1 MLNRSDFLLR
11 DDIVF
16 LNHGSFGACPRP
28 ILDEQRRWIERLE
41 AQPVLYFREAIDN
54 LLHARNT
61 LAAYVGAEGKD
72 LVYVTNSTFG
82 VNVTAHALSHVV
94 SDGDEI
100 CTTDHEYGAC
110 DRAWEQYCV
119 SKGVRYVR
127 AEIPMPAPSL
137 EDIAEIIWSKVTP
150 RTKVLFLSHITSPT
164 GLRLP
169 VEELCARARKAG
181 IISVIDGSHSP
192 GHIPLDLGTLQA
204 DVYTANCHKWMC
216 TPKGS
221 AFLWVAPHLQ
231 ETIIPLVVSWGAR
244 NPVAGDGPLNVE
256 HEFIGTRDYSPF
268 LSVPFALDLM
278 AQQPWDRAQEH
289 GRGVT
294 QYAHD
299 ALVAIPGV
307 QSMRVTGHDPLLQ
320 MATVILPADVNTD
333 HMKQWLYTE
342 RAIEVVVHRW
352 LNVPIL
358 RCSAHL
364 HTQRHDIDALE
375 RAVREYLTDSSF
387 RGSSL

>member
-28 ILDEQRRWIERLE
+28 ILEEQRRWIERLE
-41 AQPVLYFREAIDN
+41 AQPVLYFRESIAN
-54 LLHARNT
+54 LMHARNV
-61 LAAYVGAEGKD
+61 LADYVGAEGKD

-82 VNVTAHALSHVV
+82 VNVTAHALSHILEE
-94 SDGDEI
+94 GDEI

-127 AEIPMPAPSL
+127 AAIPMPAPSM
-137 EDIAEIIWSKVTP
+137 EEMAEIIWGTVTP
-150 RTKVLFLSHITSPT
+150 KTKVLFLSHITSPT
-164 GLRLP
+164 GIRLP
-169 VEELCARARKAG
+169 VEELCARARAAG

-192 GHIPLDLGTLQA
+192 GHIPLDLSTLQA

-231 ETIIPLVVSWGAR
+231 VKILPLVVSWGSR

-268 LSVPFALDLM
+268 LSVPFAIELM
-278 AQQPWDRAQEH
+278 AQQPWERAQDH
-289 GRGVT
+289 GRTLT

-299 ALVAIPGV
+299 ALVVLPGV
-307 QSMRVTGHDPLLQ
+307 QSMRVDGQDPLLQ
-320 MATVILPADVNTD
+320 MATVILPSHIDTD

-352 LNVPIL
+352 LNIPIL

-364 HTQRHDIDALE
+364 HTQQHDIDALVK
-375 RAVREYLTDSSF
+375 AVEEYLT
-387 RGSSL
+387 RSSLRESF

>member
-41 AQPVLYFREAIDN
+41 AQPVLYFRESIAN
-54 LLHARNT
+54 LMHARNV
-61 LAAYVGAEGKD
+61 LAEYVGADGKD
-72 LVYVTNSTFG
+72 LVYVTNSTYG
-82 VNVTAHALSHVV
+82 VNVTAHALSHILAE
-94 SDGDEI
+94 GDDI

-127 AEIPMPAPSL
+127 AEIPMPAPSM
-137 EDIAEIIWSKVTP
+137 EEMVDIIWSKVTSK
-150 RTKVLFLSHITSPT
+150 TKVLFLSHITSPT

-169 VEELCARARKAG
+169 VEELCARSRAAG

-192 GHIPLDLGTLQA
+192 GHIPLDLSTLQA

-231 ETIIPLVVSWGAR
+231 EAIIPLVVSWGAR

-268 LSVPFALDLM
+268 LSVPFALELM

-289 GRGVT
+289 GRT
-294 QYAHD
+294 LTLRAHD
-299 ALVAIPGV
+299 ALVAIPGIR
-307 QSMRVTGHDPLLQ
+307 SMRVDGQDLSLQ
-320 MATVILPADVNTD
+320 MATVILPSHIDTD

-352 LNVPIL
+352 LDTPIL

-364 HTQRHDIDALE
+364 HTEQRDIDALAA
-375 RAVREYLTDSSF
+375 AVREYLTRSSS
-387 RGSSL
+387 RESS

>member
-1 MLNRSDFLLR
+1 MLKRSDFLLR
-11 DDIVF
+11 DDCVF

-41 AQPVLYFREAIDN
+41 SQPVLYFRESIAN
-54 LLHARNT
+54 LMHARNA

-72 LVYVTNSTFG
+72 LVYVTNSTYG
-82 VNVTAHALSHVV
+82 VNVTAHALSHVLQA
-94 SDGDEI
+94 GDEI

-119 SKGVRYVR
+119 TKGVHYVR
-127 AEIPMPAPSL
+127 AEIPMPAPSM
-137 EDIAEIIWSKVTP
+137 EEMVEIIWQKVTP

-169 VEELCARARKAG
+169 IEELCKRARAAG
-181 IISVIDGSHSP
+181 ILSVIDGSHTP
-192 GHIPLDLGTLQA
+192 GHVPLDLATLQA
-204 DVYTANCHKWMC
+204 DVFTANCHKWMC

-221 AFLWVAPHLQ
+221 AFLWVAPHVQ
-231 ETIIPLVVSWGAR
+231 EAIIPLVVSWGAR
-244 NPVAGDGPLNVE
+244 NPVAGDGSLNIE

-268 LSVPFALDLM
+268 LTVPFAIELM
-278 AQQPWDRAQEH
+278 AQQPWSAAQEH
-289 GRGVT
+289 GRSLA
-294 QYAHD
+294 QHAHD

-307 QSMRVTGHDPLLQ
+307 QSMRVDGHDPLLQ
-320 MATVILPADVNTD
+320 MATVMLPSYIDTD

-364 HTQRHDIDALE
+364 HTERGDIDALE
-375 RAVREYLTDSSF
+375 AAVREYLTLASS
-387 RGSSL
+387 RESS

>member
-28 ILDEQRRWIERLE
+28 ILDEQRRWIEQLE
-41 AQPVLYFREAIDN
+41 AQPVLYFRESIAN
-54 LLHARNT
+54 LLHARNA
-61 LAAYVGAEGKD
+61 LARYVGAEGKD

-82 VNVTAHALSHVV
+82 VNVTAHALSMMLTE
-94 SDGDEI
+94 GDEI

-119 SKGVRYVR
+119 AKGIRYVR
-127 AEIPMPAPSL
+127 AEIPMPVPSMD
-137 EDIAEIIWSKVTP
+137 EMADIIWSKVTP
-150 RTKVLFLSHITSPT
+150 NTKVLFLSHITSPT
-164 GLRLP
+164 GVRLP
-169 VEELCARARKAG
+169 VEDLCARARAAG
-181 IISVIDGSHSP
+181 ILSVIDGSHSP
-192 GHIPLDLGTLQA
+192 GHIPLDLSTLQA

-231 ETIIPLVVSWGAR
+231 DAIIPLVVSWGAR
-244 NPVAGDGPLNVE
+244 NPVAGDGPLNIE

-268 LSVPFALDLM
+268 LSVPFAIDLM
-278 AQQPWDRAQEH
+278 AQQPWDRAQQH
-289 GRGVT
+289 GRGLAQV
-294 QYAHD
+294 AHD
-299 ALVAIPGV
+299 MLVALPGV
-307 QSMRVTGHDPLLQ
+307 QPMHAGGHDPLLQ
-320 MATVILPADVNTD
+320 MATVILPSDVDTD
-333 HMKQWLYTE
+333 HMKQWLYNE
-342 RAIEVVVHRW
+342 RAIEVVVHQW

-364 HTQRHDIDALE
+364 HTQQRDIDALE
-375 RAVREYLTDSSF
+375 AAVREYLTGFSS
-387 RGSSL
+387 RESS

>member
-28 ILDEQRRWIERLE
+28 ILDEQRRWIEQLE
-41 AQPVLYFREAIDN
+41 AQPVLYFRESIAN
-54 LLHARNT
+54 LLHARNA
-61 LAAYVGAEGKD
+61 LARYVGAEGKD

-82 VNVTAHALSHVV
+82 VNVTAHALSMMLTE
-94 SDGDEI
+94 GDEI

-119 SKGVRYVR
+119 AKGIRYVR
-127 AEIPMPAPSL
+127 AEIPMPVPSMD
-137 EDIAEIIWSKVTP
+137 EMADIIWSKVTP
-150 RTKVLFLSHITSPT
+150 NTKVLFLSHITSPT
-164 GLRLP
+164 GVRLP
-169 VEELCARARKAG
+169 VEDLCARARAAG
-181 IISVIDGSHSP
+181 ILSVVDGSHSP
-192 GHIPLDLGTLQA
+192 GHIPLDLSTLQA

-231 ETIIPLVVSWGAR
+231 DAIIPLVVSWGAR
-244 NPVAGDGPLNVE
+244 NPVAGDGPLNIE

-268 LSVPFALDLM
+268 LSVPFAIDLM
-278 AQQPWDRAQEH
+278 AQQPWDRAQQH
-289 GRGVT
+289 GRGLAQV
-294 QYAHD
+294 AHD
-299 ALVAIPGV
+299 MLVALPGV
-307 QSMRVTGHDPLLQ
+307 QPMHAGGHDPLLQ
-320 MATVILPADVNTD
+320 MATVILPSDVDTD
-333 HMKQWLYTE
+333 HMKQWLYNE

-358 RCSAHL
+358 RCSTHL
-364 HTQRHDIDALE
+364 HTQQRDIDALE
-375 RAVREYLTDSSF
+375 AAVREYLTGFSS
-387 RGSSL
+387 RESS